1 MSTKFSQILLLKRW
15 MNVAVIALLVFCT
28 VSLLQSNVYRFNPQY
43 LVDNSI
49 LKDKNFS
56 VDVKEIT
63 SPKLQVKA
71 YLFEEHSNPIV
82 SVSFMFKQAGS
93 AYDDANLQGM
103 SSLLSGMLTAGAG
116 KYDMKSYHRLLEQK
130 AIDISFSA
138 RKDDFSGDL
147 LFIKKDMSLA
157 AQLLNLA
164 LTQPQ
169 FNSSELQKAI
179 RLKETAVKR
188 KMEQPDTFAYVEAI
202 KKLYGN
208 HPYAR
213 NPYGQ
218 ITHFKKITAKHLQAF
233 LKKHLTL
240 QNLVVGIS
248 GDVSEQEAAK
258 LVDEIFKG
266 LPLRYTGKSLPDVNI
281 EFSKAEEH
289 INRSSLQNIGLFF
302 AHGPARLDEDFY
314 PTIVATHI
322 LAGSSLNSRIHHKA
336 REAEGLTYGVY
347 GSWGGNDKINFIS
360 GEFSSTAE
368 NFDRLKQIVQEEW
381 NNLGQSGVTD
391 SEVEQIK
398 NYMLAADA
406 LRYAD
411 IQNISETL
419 VFMQKEKLGLDFL
432 QKRNS
437 YVQKISVDDVNQA
450 AKKYFT
456 PDNFR
461 LITMGESKKEEK

>member
-1 MSTKFSQILLLKRW
+1 
-15 MNVAVIALLVFCT
+15 
-28 VSLLQSNVYRFNPQY
+28 
-43 LVDNSI
+43 
-49 LKDKNFS
+49 
-56 VDVKEIT
+56 
-63 SPKLQVKA
+63 
-71 YLFEEHSNPIV
+71 
-82 SVSFMFKQAGS
+82 
-93 AYDDANLQGM
+93 
-103 SSLLSGMLTAGAG
+103 
-116 KYDMKSYHRLLEQK
+116 
-130 AIDISFSA
+130 
-138 RKDDFSGDL
+138 
-147 LFIKKDMSLA
+147 
-157 AQLLNLA
+157 
-164 LTQPQ
+164 
-169 FNSSELQKAI
+169 
-179 RLKETAVKR
+179 
-188 KMEQPDTFAYVEAI
+188 
-202 KKLYGN
+202 
-208 HPYAR
+208 
-213 NPYGQ
+213 
-218 ITHFKKITAKHLQAF
+218 
-233 LKKHLTL
+233 
-240 QNLVVGIS
+240 LVVGIS

-289 INRSSLQNIGLFF
+289 IDRASLQNIGLFF
-302 AHGPARLDEDFY
+302 AKGPARLDEDFY

-461 LITMGESKKEEK
+461 LITMGESKKEERQKK